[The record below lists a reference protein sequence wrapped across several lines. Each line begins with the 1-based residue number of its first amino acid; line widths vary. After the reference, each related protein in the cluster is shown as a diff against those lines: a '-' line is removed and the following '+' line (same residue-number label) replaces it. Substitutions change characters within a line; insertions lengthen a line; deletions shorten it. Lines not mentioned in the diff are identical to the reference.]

1 MDELDGKYWSQTATI
16 TAKIFQFSESRLSAA
31 ILTII

>member
-1 MDELDGKYWSQTATI
+1 MDELDGNDTLEVATI